1 VRLRTDILQV
11 TQQTRT
17 LGDLAECDPD
27 PYAQDASSV
36 FEDDGATC
44 VLHDLKG
51 MAAAGASPPPA
62 PGGHASI
69 VAWDER

>member
-1 VRLRTDILQV
+1 MPT
-11 TQQTRT
+11 
-17 LGDLAECDPD
+17 

-36 FEDDGATC
+36 FEDDGAAC
-44 VLHDLKG
+44 VLHDLTG